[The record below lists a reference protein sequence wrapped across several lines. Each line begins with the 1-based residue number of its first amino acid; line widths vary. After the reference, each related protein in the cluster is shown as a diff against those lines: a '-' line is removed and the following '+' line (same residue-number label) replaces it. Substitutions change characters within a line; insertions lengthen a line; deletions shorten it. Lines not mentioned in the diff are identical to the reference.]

1 MSQRYNETNN
11 GGILTISG
19 GNMPASTYTNQYQHL
34 SRTAGQ
40 GGSGKAASITV
51 TSGPNAGHAV
61 EVDGDGGLWDTVTG
75 VAVQDWQT
83 NILCIGT

>member
-1 MSQRYNETNN
+1 MSARFNETNN

-19 GNMPASTYTNQYQHL
+19 GNMPASTYTNQFQPQ

-40 GGSGKAASITV
+40 GGGNPKAAIIV
-51 TSGPNAGHAV
+51 IANGHAV
-61 EVDGDGGLWDTVTG
+61 EVDGDGGLWDTVSG
-75 VAVQDWQT
+75 VIVQDFQT

>member
-19 GNMPASTYTNQYQHL
+19 GNMPTDNYTNKYQPL

-40 GGSGKAASITV
+40 GGSGGAASIV
-51 TSGPNAGHAV
+51 VISNSHPV
-61 EVDGDGGLWDTVTG
+61 EVGGDGGLWDTTSG

>member
-1 MSQRYNETNN
+1 MANRFNETNN
-11 GGILTISG
+11 SGIVTISG
-19 GNMPASTYTNQYQHL
+19 GNMPASTYANQYKPT

-40 GGSGKAASITV
+40 GGAGGAASITV
-51 TSGPNAGHAV
+51 IANGHAV
-61 EVDGDGGLWDTVTG
+61 EVAGDGGLYDTVSG

>member
-19 GNMPASTYTNQYQHL
+19 GNMPASTYANKYKPT

-40 GGSGKAASITV
+40 GGAGAAASIV
-51 TSGPNAGHAV
+51 VIANSHPV
-61 EVDGDGGLWDTVTG
+61 EVAGDGGLWDTTSG

-83 NILCIGT
+83 NVLCIGT

>member
-1 MSQRYNETNN
+1 MSNRFNETNN
-11 GGILTISG
+11 GGILSIAGS
-19 GNMPASTYTNQYQHL
+19 NMPTNNYTNQTKPT

-40 GGSGKAASITV
+40 GGAGGAASIV
-51 TSGPNAGHAV
+51 VIANSHPV
-61 EVDGDGGLWDTVTG
+61 EVGGDGGLWDTTSG

>member
-19 GNMPASTYTNQYQHL
+19 GNMPASTYANQYQPT

-40 GGSGKAASITV
+40 GGAGGKASIV
-51 TSGPNAGHAV
+51 VIVNSHPV
-61 EVDGDGGLWDTVTG
+61 EVAGDGGLWDTTSG

>member
-1 MSQRYNETNN
+1 MSVRYNEVNN
-11 GGILTISG
+11 SGILTISG
-19 GNMPASTYTNQYQHL
+19 GNMPASTYTNATQPL

-40 GGSGKAASITV
+40 GGSGKPASIV
-51 TSGPNAGHAV
+51 VIANSHPV
-61 EVDGDGGLWDTVTG
+61 EVDGDGGLWDTTSG

>member
-1 MSQRYNETNN
+1 MSQRYNEVNN
-11 GGILTISG
+11 SGIVTVAG
-19 GNMPASTYTNQYQHL
+19 GNMPTDAYTNQYQPL

-40 GGSGKAASITV
+40 GGSGKAASIV
-51 TSGPNAGHAV
+51 VIANSHPV
-61 EVDGDGGLWDTVTG
+61 EVDGDGGLWDTTSG